1 MGSEMCIRDRDWKSR
16 KEQQAAKRKKEN
28 DLKKC
33 EEAIEA
39 LEKRNAEIDL
49 KMSEPEICTNVAKL
63 QELSTEK
70 EKNEA
75 ELEAL
80 YEKWELLSEDN

>member
-1 MGSEMCIRDRDWKSR
+1 M
-16 KEQQAAKRKKEN
+16 
-28 DLKKC
+28 
-33 EEAIEA
+33 
-39 LEKRNAEIDL
+39 